1 MRMVTKKKAYYVE
14 EKSYDLVD
22 LNEMELNVLQ
32 VAMTRYRDI
41 LTEQV
46 NKKGYIE
53 ERFQVV
59 EEIISKLDFEE
70 E

>member
-32 VAMTRYRDI
+32 VAMTRYRES
-41 LTEQV
+41 LVQQV

-59 EEIISKLDFEE
+59 EEMISKLDFEE

>member
-1 MRMVTKKKAYYVE
+1 MVTKKKAYYVE

-22 LNEMELNVLQ
+22 LNEMELNIVQ
-32 VAMTRYRDI
+32 VAMTMYRDS
-41 LTEQV
+41 LVQQV
-46 NKKGYIE
+46 NKSGYIE

-59 EEIISKLDFEE
+59 EEIINKLDFEE

>member
-32 VAMTRYRDI
+32 VAMTRYRES
-41 LTEQV
+41 LVQQV
-46 NKKGYIE
+46 NKKGCIE

-59 EEIISKLDFEE
+59 EEMISKLDFEE

>member
-22 LNEMELNVLQ
+22 LNEMELNIVQ
-32 VAMTRYRDI
+32 VAMTMYRES
-41 LTEQV
+41 LVQQV
-46 NKKGYIE
+46 NKSGYIE
-53 ERFQVV
+53 ERFQMV
-59 EEIISKLDFEE
+59 EEIINKLDFEE

>member
-1 MRMVTKKKAYYVE
+1 MVTKKKAYYVE